1 MRLTRNDQA
10 AADVGGLIIKFIVA
24 IIVLVYIFSWVS

>member
-1 MRLTRNDQA
+1 MRLTRNDQTA
-10 AADVGGLIIKFIVA
+10 TDVGGLIFKFIVA